1 MCAHEEERRGE
12 TFQFYLFTGQ
22 TCIRET
28 RILYPDE
35 SMKITF
41 EKERLEAEEML
52 AFCIERKEEAIWI
65 DGRRVL
71 VPGYLFFRE
80 DILLVVTIQEVT
92 GLACGRIPFD
102 FDRKIMIGSDFKNEI
117 FYECFTFLKDIKIV
131 LEKKE
136 ATYLLLLDGKCRE
149 KAGIYINDR
158 IAGEKNSLNVG
169 DCIRIFGLVI
179 WILPGLVV
187 CHAFFGT
194 LRVAERRDDMKL
206 LEEKRESGSDKATG
220 LAGVI
225 LRQERQEE
233 GEVCKEEI
241 ELECWQPALN
251 EAEAPLFLQIGPMV
265 TMMVPSLVMM
275 LWGSRAG
282 SGSNIYMMTAVMTGT
297 SVFFMVLWS
306 VFGRLFKRR
315 TDKRKE
321 RQKEDEYLRYLR
333 QTDIWLEEK
342 GKKQKELL
350 LKKYPAFIQFGTAQ
364 EVVVFWSS
372 VKEWKSSMFLRL
384 GLGEDRHSVTVR
396 TMKKH
401 QPGKISPFNEEA
413 DRVQKKHQKIFGVPV
428 GIDLRKYGNTGFCGR
443 EIYSFLGQLLLLMAA
458 TYDKR
463 EVKLIYFYRKEM
475 KRQQELANILKWLP
489 QIWQEDK
496 KRRFL
501 AGSDEEIGEL
511 LPVLTQELL
520 GRSSRNSD
528 KDDVYV
534 FLITDR
540 SCMGGEEFEHFLK
553 EGHQEGCYHM
563 FFISE
568 SAEELQGNYLQIVE
582 KEEEEILLTKGGEKQ
597 RVKEEE
603 INAFGAQLYARK
615 LANVT
620 KSDKEKASI
629 MPEKVSF
636 LELFDCQSVSQ
647 LHCLSRWH
655 ESDTSKRI
663 RVPIGFGVG
672 RKKIYL
678 DIHERF
684 HGPHG
689 LLAGTTGSGKSE
701 LLQTFLLSLSVSFRP
716 EAINFFIIDY
726 KGGGL
731 GQGLD
736 TLPHCAGVI
745 SNLSGRQIRRALLS
759 IKSENVRRQR
769 LLADAGVNHVDDY
782 GALYREG
789 TVKEPMPHLV
799 LVVDEFAEL
808 KKEEPEFMQEI
819 ISMAQIGRSLGVHLL
834 LSTQKP
840 AGTVDDRIWS
850 NTRFRLCLR
859 VAEKQDSMDMLHRP
873 EAAFLEGAGRCY
885 LQVGNQEIFEVFQTG
900 YSKASYGTDEKDDV
914 VLISNTGKR
923 CVKEKKRCEHCRTQ
937 IQEVSNYVNQ
947 MAKKAD
953 CKSARMLWMDELP
966 EQLLLQ
972 EITTGGIAEGKAL
985 GEEPVFMLGKYDN
998 PGRQKQGIVF
1008 YEPFKEGHLCICG
1021 MSGAG
1026 KSTFLQTILWQL
1038 CESYSPGRLQFL
1050 LVHSAYAGINCFS
1063 SMPHCMGS
1071 LGGIENEES
1080 FFYQLD
1086 KLIQK
1091 RKRMLKGIPW
1101 QQYEQQ
1107 TGKSMSAVL
1116 VIIDDYGSF
1125 RQMIN
1130 EREQSLI
1137 EQIAKEGTGY
1147 GIYLVI
1153 SALLAGGGE
1162 LPGKVFEHI
1171 RKTFSLEMSD
1181 SVQYGD
1187 VMRQY
1192 RMMTMPKCGIKGRGI
1207 CRIEDEVLEFQSAV
1221 FYEDNDFGRIRR
1233 VRERALLI
1241 TQKETAVEK
1250 FLQIPQR
1257 PDKEQVLQVWKKQKE
1272 AEQKWQTDSRRQMQ
1286 LPLGYQMKNGYMQEI
1301 SMKEHSV
1308 FLVSGEKNA
1317 DKQKVLD
1324 FLNYSAVN
1332 VGIDT
1337 IRMDRKCR
1345 FDVWYAD
1352 VISEPTATCREV
1364 LLLMI
1369 DSITD
1374 FTDLLIEKEGM
1385 TGKAMLYLKERIKE
1399 KSLWLIAALDTEK
1412 EASLIGSFWYELFEQ
1427 RQCGIHLGGNAVN
1440 QRIFR
1445 FDELGYADLLK
1456 REEKGIGYLKAGIGE
1471 EMKKILLP
1479 VFEKEGDE
1487 DDIGGY
1493 PDTGA

>member
-1 MCAHEEERRGE
+1 MCTHEEERNGE

-22 TCIRET
+22 TCIRES
-28 RILYPDE
+28 RVLFQDE

-41 EKERLEAEEML
+41 EKERLEAKEKL
-52 AFCIERKEEAIWI
+52 AFYIERRKEAIWI
-65 DGRRVL
+65 AGRRVIA
-71 VPGYLFFRE
+71 PGYLFLQE
-80 DILLVVTIQEVT
+80 DILLVVTRQEKT
-92 GLACGRIPFD
+92 GLACGRIPFY
-102 FDRKIMIGSDFKNEI
+102 FDRRITIGSDFKNEI
-117 FYECFTFLKDIKIV
+117 FYECFTFLKDIKII

-136 ATYLLLLDGKCRE
+136 ENYFLLLDGKRQE
-149 KAGIYINDR
+149 RTGVYVNDR
-158 IAGEKNSLNVG
+158 VAGEQNAINVG
-169 DCIRIFGLVI
+169 DCVRIFGLVI
-179 WILPGLVV
+179 WILPKLAV

-206 LEEKRESGSDKATG
+206 LEEKREGGNDKETG
-220 LAGVI
+220 FAVVTM
-225 LRQERQEE
+225 RQERQEE

-241 ELECWQPALN
+241 ELESWQPALS
-251 EAEAPLFLQIGPMV
+251 EAEAPLFLQIGPMI

-275 LWGSRAG
+275 LLGSRVG

-306 VFGRLFKRR
+306 VLGRFFKRR
-315 TDKRKE
+315 ADKRKE

-364 EVVVFWSS
+364 EVVVFWGS
-372 VKEWKSSMFLRL
+372 VKEWKSRMFLRL

-401 QPGKISPFNEEA
+401 QPGRISLFGEEA
-413 DRVQKKHQKIFGVPV
+413 DRILKKHQKILGVPV
-428 GIDLRKYGNTGFCGR
+428 GMDLRKYGNTGFCGR

-458 TYDKR
+458 TYDRR
-463 EVKLIYFYRKEM
+463 EVKLIYLYRKEV
-475 KRQQELANILKWLP
+475 KRQQELADILKWLP

-501 AGSDEEIGEL
+501 AGSDEEIAEL
-511 LPVLTQELL
+511 LPVLMQELL
-520 GRSSRNSD
+520 SRSSRND
-528 KDDVYV
+528 EKDDVYV

-540 SCMGGEEFEHFLK
+540 SCVSGEEFEHFLK
-553 EGHQEGCYHM
+553 TGHQEGCYHM
-563 FFISE
+563 FFIAE
-568 SAEELQGNYLQIVE
+568 RVEELQGNYLQILEKEKGEILITRGVE
-582 KEEEEILLTKGGEKQ
+582 KQRIREEEIT
-597 RVKEEE
+597 
-603 INAFGAQLYARK
+603 AFGARLYARK
-615 LANVT
+615 LAYAAKN
-620 KSDKEKASI
+620 DKEKVSI

-655 ESDTSKRI
+655 ENDTAKRI
-663 RVPIGFGVG
+663 RVPIGFGIG

-701 LLQTFLLSLSVSFRP
+701 LLQTFLLALTVSFRP
-716 EAINFFIIDY
+716 EAVNFFIIDY

-745 SNLSGRQIRRALLS
+745 SNLSGGQIRRALLS

-769 LLADAGVNHVDDY
+769 LLADAGVSHIDDY

-789 TVKEPMPHLV
+789 IVKEPVPHLV

-859 VAEKQDSMDMLHRP
+859 VAERQDSMDMLHRP

-885 LQVGNQEIFEVFQTG
+885 LQVGNQEILELFQTG
-900 YSKASYGTDEKDDV
+900 YSKASCGTDEKEDV

-923 CVKEKKRCEHCRTQ
+923 CVKEKKKSDNGRTQ
-937 IQEVSNYVNQ
+937 IWEVSNYVNQ
-947 MAKKAD
+947 MAKKAE
-953 CKSARMLWMDELP
+953 CQRARMLWMNELP
-966 EQLLLQ
+966 EHLSLQ
-972 EITTGGIAEGKAL
+972 EMTEGKS
-985 GEEPVFMLGKYDN
+985 EENTLREGPVFALGKYDN
-998 PGRQKQGIVF
+998 PGRQRQGIVF
-1008 YEPFKEGHLCICG
+1008 YEPLKEGHFCICG
-1021 MSGAG
+1021 MSGTG

-1038 CESYSPGRLQFL
+1038 CENYSPGRLRFL
-1050 LVHSAYAGINCFS
+1050 LVHSTYAGINCFS
-1063 SMPHCMGS
+1063 GMPHCMGC

-1080 FFYQLD
+1080 FFYQLAQ
-1086 KLIQK
+1086 LIQK
-1091 RKRMLKGIPW
+1091 RKRILKGIPW

-1107 TGKSMSAVL
+1107 TGKSMPAIL

-1125 RQMIN
+1125 K
-1130 EREQSLI
+1130 ERTRESEQSLI
-1137 EQIAKEGTGY
+1137 ERLAKEGTGY

-1153 SALLAGGGE
+1153 SALSAGGGE
-1162 LPGKVFEHI
+1162 LPGKIFEHV

-1192 RMMTMPKCGIKGRGI
+1192 RMMAMPKCGIKGRGI
-1207 CRIEDEVLEFQSAV
+1207 CRVEDEILEFQGAV
-1221 FYEDNDFGRIRR
+1221 FHESNDFERIRR
-1233 VRERALLI
+1233 VKERALSM
-1241 TQKETAVEK
+1241 TQKEIAVEQ

-1272 AEQKWQTDSRRQMQ
+1272 AKQKWKTDSRRQMQ

-1301 SMKEHSV
+1301 SMEKHSV

-1324 FLNYSAVN
+1324 FLNYSAAN
-1332 VGIDT
+1332 VGIDI
-1337 IRMDRKCR
+1337 IRMDRKCV
-1345 FDVWYAD
+1345 FDDWYAAE
-1352 VISEPTATCREV
+1352 ISEPTATCGEV
-1364 LLLMI
+1364 SLLMI

-1374 FTDLLIEKEGM
+1374 FADLLMEKEGM
-1385 TGKAMLYLKERIKE
+1385 MGKAMLYLKERIKE

-1412 EASLIGSFWYELFEQ
+1412 EASLIGNFWYELFEQ
-1427 RQCGIHLGGNAVN
+1427 RQCGIHLGGNAAN

-1445 FDELGYADLLK
+1445 FDELGYTDLLK
-1456 REEKGIGYLKAGIGE
+1456 KEERGIGYLKEGIGE
-1471 EMKKILLP
+1471 EMKRILLP
-1479 VFEKEGDE
+1479 VFEEEGDE
-1487 DDIGGY
+1487 DDTGGY
-1493 PDTGA
+1493 PNTGA